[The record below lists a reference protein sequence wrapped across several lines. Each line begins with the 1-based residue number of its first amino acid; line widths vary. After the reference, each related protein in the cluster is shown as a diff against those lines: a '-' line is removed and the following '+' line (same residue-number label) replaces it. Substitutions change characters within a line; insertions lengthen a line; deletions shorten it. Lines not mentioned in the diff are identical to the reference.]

1 MGEKFSWDRLMKRG
15 KGAEED
21 NTITLVPEKVE
32 GPVAPLKASTVPQ
45 QQFKPVTPAAPP
57 VVQGD
62 APPMNANRAPLVID
76 WEEFSKEEATQEVA
90 SIAVPPVEVV
100 EPPVAP
106 IEAIQ
111 PIQIPTT
118 EPPAAP
124 APSGNF
130 WDQLNKQTQEAMS
143 QPATPTQPAQTPEAP
158 KPVVTGWDDVELT
171 PREQSPKA
179 PLESDIMAGTLDPN
193 GFQPISTYQRP
204 TEEEIRQKTEA
215 IAQSNAWSEST
226 PVTPIAPVPVA
237 AEPVVEPVAQTFVTP
252 PVAAEPPV
260 VEAPV
265 KTEPVIE
272 ESSHPAV
279 QTIDVGVSPFAN
291 KPPSGHY
298 QVEDP
303 FKPTGNKLLGP
314 DRTPA
319 ENVEAP
325 AAPQNTVWNPAD
337 EFAAPTGFEK
347 NEESPV
353 AASETFVSEP
363 TIAFSQPVVE
373 ELAEVPATF
382 DVVEVET
389 EQVSQQVTTPDAEFS
404 APVEVEPVVQDI
416 NSRVEDMLA
425 AFETPVASKPEVEV
439 PVTAEATF
447 ETLEPVATFDLPVE
461 DVQAVAPP
469 VDEFVQPVSEVFEAP
484 CVDTEVFET
493 TQEMVEPIAEV
504 VELPV
509 FEAPVEP
516 IAFFPE
522 EISNQV
528 EQSVEPPHAFEAE
541 VVESVEEPVS
551 STPADFWANIPGAQA
566 ATPANEAVEEVVAE
580 VSTEVIEEQPDV
592 DPDIERDLRTGD
604 LLLKHKLVAPAQLER
619 ALARQRATKEKLGQV
634 LISMGLISERR
645 LLQVLASQKGV
656 SPWHL
661 EDDAPSQ
668 DAVQLISHET
678 CQLFQVL
685 PVAVRGDMLLLAMRE
700 TQDLEAIAAIRSA
713 CGKRIEPVLADEVR
727 LAYTIDEAYGVAWDR
742 GESALE
748 QMVAIAH
755 EHEINLSDGTIVNP
769 ERPDHLTAL
778 LRELMGDAKRKSA
791 TSITIGYGD
800 GQGEILYRIHG
811 RLCPVQSVPLELAA
825 SVLKTATADLEEQR
839 IPFEIGSDYK
849 VAMTTGQQGDNFVVT
864 FPQAEAKI
872 DSLDQLLIESE
883 NLKLLRELTQRPYG
897 LFLVTGSVRS
907 AKQATLKALWQ
918 EMERQGRV
926 VAKAPEGEN
935 IAEQINL
942 AVTSES
948 EVIVVGEL
956 ENEADIRAAVK
967 AASSGHLI
975 LAEVTANDAP
985 TAIQQLISCGA
996 DPYLLATIL
1005 TGVWSQ
1011 ALAPKLCLNCR
1022 EAQGLTDSERSL
1034 LDHYGMRH
1042 IQKVFESHGCES
1054 CNHTGVAG
1062 QIILSEVLPVS
1073 SDVSH
1078 FIANKAPV
1086 EEMAEQA
1093 GFAGYLPMDYDAMT
1107 RVIHG
1112 DVDFATARRLVL
1124 FSLRELSAI
1133 CRRDTWETQAS

>member
-32 GPVAPLKASTVPQ
+32 GPVAPLRASSVPQ
-45 QQFKPVTPAAPP
+45 QPFKPVTPAAPP
-57 VVQGD
+57 VVQGE
-62 APPMNANRAPLVID
+62 APPMTANRAPLVID
-76 WEEFSKEEATQEVA
+76 WEEFSKEEASTQQAEA
-90 SIAVPPVEVV
+90 PA
-100 EPPVAP
+100 AP
-106 IEAIQ
+106 IETFETQALPIENIE
-111 PIQIPTT
+111 PIQVPTAT
-118 EPPAAP
+118 PVDAEAK
-124 APSGNF
+124 SGNF

-143 QPATPTQPAQTPEAP
+143 RPTETASAPATEQYSAIPSAPVAPETH

-171 PREQSPKA
+171 PREQTPSTPS
-179 PLESDIMAGTLDPN
+179 ESDIMAGTLDAN

-204 TEEEIRQKTEA
+204 TEEEIRQKTDA
-215 IAQSNAWSEST
+215 IAQSNAWSETTPTMQPVEPPAMVGT
-226 PVTPIAPVPVA
+226 PVVSSTL
-237 AEPVVEPVAQTFVTP
+237 P
-252 PVAAEPPV
+252 PAISEPPV
-260 VEAPV
+260 FESPVAP
-265 KTEPVIE
+265 IE
-272 ESSHPAV
+272 EPLAPIVENNVIPTEESVPSIS
-279 QTIDVGVSPFAN
+279 TLDVGESRFMSQ
-291 KPPSGHY
+291 PPASHY
-298 QVEDP
+298 EVEDP

-314 DRTPA
+314 DRT
-319 ENVEAP
+319 EAFS
-325 AAPQNTVWNPAD
+325 APEASVSSWNPA
-337 EFAAPTGFEK
+337 EEYAASKGFEK
-347 NEESPV
+347 NEEPL
-353 AASETFVSEP
+353 SEP
-363 TIAFSQPVVE
+363 SVSPSYESFATNETTSLPPVQEFVEAPVEAVQEFQAPIAELPVVE
-373 ELAEVPATF
+373 QREELAQFEDATS
-382 DVVEVET
+382 EKN
-389 EQVSQQVTTPDAEFS
+389 
-404 APVEVEPVVQDI
+404 I
-416 NSRVEDMLA
+416 NARVEDMLA
-425 AFETPVASKPEVEV
+425 AFDAPVNQPAVETVAQDETPLAEAPSYGFDQPIEAAEETPLSASEVEV
-439 PVTAEATF
+439 QNDFADAE
-447 ETLEPVATFDLPVE
+447 
-461 DVQAVAPP
+461 
-469 VDEFVQPVSEVFEAP
+469 VQPEIIANEWAAQENSV
-484 CVDTEVFET
+484 TETDLEST
-493 TQEMVEPIAEV
+493 SEPIV
-504 VELPV
+504 
-509 FEAPVEP
+509 
-516 IAFFPE
+516 
-522 EISNQV
+522 
-528 EQSVEPPHAFEAE
+528 
-541 VVESVEEPVS
+541 
-551 STPADFWANIPGAQA
+551 STPTDFWASIPGAQA
-566 ATPANEAVEEVVAE
+566 APIAEEQVAPVIDELVQPEVVVAE
-580 VSTEVIEEQPDV
+580 QVE
-592 DPDIERDLRTGD
+592 PDIDADLERDLRTGD

-619 ALARQRATKEKLGQV
+619 ALARQRDTKEKLGQV
-634 LISMGLISERR
+634 LVSMGLISERR

-668 DAVQLISHET
+668 DALQLVSHET

-700 TQDLEAIAAIRSA
+700 TQDLEAIVAIRSA

-727 LAYTIDEAYGVAWDR
+727 LAYTIDEAYGVARDR

-778 LRELMGDAKRKSA
+778 LRELIADAKRKSA
-791 TSITIGYGD
+791 TSITVGYGD

-811 RLCPVQSVPLELAA
+811 RLCPVQSVPFELAT
-825 SVLKTATADLEEQR
+825 SVLKTATADLDESR

-849 VAMTTGQQGDNFVVT
+849 VAITTGQQGDNFVVT

-872 DSLDQLLIESE
+872 NSLDELLIEGE

-897 LFLVTGSVRS
+897 LFLITGSVRS
-907 AKQATLKALWQ
+907 SKQATLKALFQ
-918 EMERQGRV
+918 EMEREGRV
-926 VAKAPEGEN
+926 VAQATEGES

-956 ENEADIRAAVK
+956 ENEEDIRAAVK

-1011 ALAPKLCLNCR
+1011 ALAPKLCLHCR
-1022 EAQGLTDSERSL
+1022 AAQSLTDAERSL

-1042 IQKVFESHGCES
+1042 IQKVFESNGCET

-1062 QIILSEVLPVS
+1062 QIVLSEILPVS

-1078 FIANKAPV
+1078 LIASKAPV
-1086 EEMAEQA
+1086 EEMAEQS

-1133 CRRDTWETQAS
+1133 SRRDTWETQAS